1 MYCSASKACISL
13 SWKCDGEND
22 CSDGEDEK
30 DCDIVTTTKATVT
43 TTQAPVTTTQAP
55 VTTTQAP
62 VTTTLSL
69 KCKVGAMY
77 CTATKTC
84 IPLIWKCDGQNDC
97 PDGEDEK
104 DCDIVTTTKATV
116 TTTKAL
122 VTTTLSLDCPLDEM
136 YCTATKTCISLSWKC
151 DGENDCP
158 DGEDE
163 KDCDYT
169 LDNFEKQD
177 TNFIIDAF
185 PKEVYVRIPLETGVI
200 DLLSLS
206 HLVT

>member
-1 MYCSASKACISL
+1 APVTTTVSLNCLLNEMYCSASKACISL

-30 DCDIVTTTKATVT
+30 DCVIVT
-43 TTQAPVTTTQAP
+43 TTQAPVTTFSLDCP
-55 VTTTQAP
+55 VNEI
-62 VTTTLSL
+62 
-69 KCKVGAMY
+69 Y
-77 CTATKTC
+77 CSASKANC

-185 PKEVYVRIPLETGVI
+185 PKEVYVRIPLETVS
-200 DLLSLS
+200 SLIIFFNI
-206 HLVT
+206 LCLN